1 MLKNSLSVTYL
12 RSVSYNFELG
22 QDLEAAQP
30 AMSVTDA
37 NSEKNRV
44 ASSRQQNAD
53 FFLA

>member
-37 NSEKNRV
+37 NSEKI
-44 ASSRQQNAD
+44 ALHLAD
-53 FFLA
+53 SKMQIFF